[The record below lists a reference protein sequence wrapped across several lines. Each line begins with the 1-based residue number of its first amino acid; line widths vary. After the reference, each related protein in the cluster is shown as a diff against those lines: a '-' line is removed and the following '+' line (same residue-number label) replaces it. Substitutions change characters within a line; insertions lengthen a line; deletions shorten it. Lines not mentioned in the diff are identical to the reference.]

1 MGVAEALTQPDRVKR
16 VEQATNRERDFE
28 ALFEVKGQKH
38 VNLEAQVVASYPLDS
53 AAIWSGGRARI
64 ASYPAQ

>member
-1 MGVAEALTQPDRVKR
+1 VR
-16 VEQATNRERDFE
+16 
-28 ALFEVKGQKH
+28 GQKH

-53 AAIWSGGRARI
+53 AAIWSGGRANI